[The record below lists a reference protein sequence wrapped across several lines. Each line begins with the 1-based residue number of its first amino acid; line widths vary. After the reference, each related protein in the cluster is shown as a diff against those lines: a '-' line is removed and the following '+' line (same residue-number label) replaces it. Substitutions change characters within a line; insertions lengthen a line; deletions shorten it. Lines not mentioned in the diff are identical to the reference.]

1 MIRRCNDQQVNLVDM
16 AEQFLLGLDEFGRCW
31 RMKLSVVVVIVGIFV
46 VVIGAV
52 LVKVHHD
59 LPTLA
64 ERGLVRVAQKVNASF
79 FRVSHEVAGVFL
91 SHHAAAKDGT
101 AQLVI
106 IIITVVGAGAAAVLV
121 FGQRRLAQIRSR
133 LQIRRH
139 AEQKA
144 EETKEI

>member
-31 RMKLSVVVVIVGIFV
+31 RMKLSVVVIIIVVI